1 MPKAKKLAAI
11 VLLVLTAL
19 FGATHLAM
27 RSISHTLPDGRVA
40 GPEADAL
47 ARALEAS
54 VDGPAWAR
62 TGAVRWLARTG
73 ARHLWDRRRGFARVT
88 HGDTTVW
95 LDTATR
101 AGVGER
107 GGQPL
112 EGDALRS
119 ALETAYAL
127 WINDSFWL
135 NPLVKLFD
143 DGVVRERAYVEYEG
157 RSRTALLASYTKG
170 GLTPGDRYLW
180 IVGDD
185 GRPLAF
191 RIWVSV
197 LPVPG
202 LEITWGGWTQLPTG
216 AWISTEH
223 RLPFGVH
230 ASLAE
235 VAGAATL
242 DALEPGPD
250 PFARLAS
257 VRS

>member
-1 MPKAKKLAAI
+1 MPKAKKFAAI

-27 RSISHTLPDGRVA
+27 RSISHALPEGRVE

-47 ARALEAS
+47 ARSLEAS
-54 VDGPAWAR
+54 VDGAAWAR

-73 ARHLWDRRRGFARVT
+73 AHHLWDRRRGLARVT

-101 AGVGER
+101 AGVAER
-107 GGQPL
+107 GGKPL
-112 EGDALRS
+112 EGDALRG
-119 ALETAYAL
+119 ALDKAYAL

-143 DGVVRERAYVEYEG
+143 DGVLRERVQLEHEG
-157 RSRTALLASYTKG
+157 RARTALLASYTKG
-170 GLTPGDRYLW
+170 GITPGDRYLW

-191 RIWVSV
+191 RIWVSII
-197 LPVPG
+197 PVPG
-202 LEITWGGWTQLPTG
+202 LEITWEGWTQLTTG
-216 AWISTEH
+216 AWISTKH
-223 RLPFGVH
+223 GLPFGVD
-230 ASLAE
+230 ASLGE
-235 VAGAATL
+235 VVGAATL
-242 DALEPGPD
+242 EGLEPGPD
-250 PFARLAS
+250 PFTRLTPARP
-257 VRS
+257 